1 MGDKLTREEVLH
13 VARLAR
19 INLTEEEIEK
29 YQFQLKKLLDDVDKI
44 KEVKLDSN
52 DKLIAPV
59 DEKTVCREDEAGEM
73 LEPEEIMKNVPV
85 SNGNFVEVPVMINE

>member
-1 MGDKLTREEVLH
+1 MSDKLSREEVLH

-19 INLTEEEIEK
+19 IELTEEEIEK
-29 YQFQLKKLLDDVDKI
+29 YQVQLQTLFNEVEKI
-44 KEVKLDSN
+44 KDVELKND

-59 DEKTVCREDEAGEM
+59 EHTTELREDVEGVM
-73 LEPEEIMKNVPV
+73 LDPEEIMKYVPV